1 PDPSFAKIV
10 VRTDNPDEREAL
22 KHRLRKAIAEG
33 LASEAQVR
41 VSQLVFGPYSP
52 YPVAYRISGPDP
64 QRLREIASEVRQVM
78 DASPLMRTVNTD
90 WGTRAPTLHFN
101 LQQDRL
107 QAVGLTSSAVAQQL
121 QFLLSGVPVTAVRED
136 IRTV

>member
-1 PDPSFAKIV
+1 VEAWLAQQAEAKIVTAYIGQGAPRFFMAMSPELPDPSFAKIV

-90 WGTRAPTLHFN
+90 WGTRAPTL
-101 LQQDRL
+101 
-107 QAVGLTSSAVAQQL
+107 
-121 QFLLSGVPVTAVRED
+121 
-136 IRTV
+136 